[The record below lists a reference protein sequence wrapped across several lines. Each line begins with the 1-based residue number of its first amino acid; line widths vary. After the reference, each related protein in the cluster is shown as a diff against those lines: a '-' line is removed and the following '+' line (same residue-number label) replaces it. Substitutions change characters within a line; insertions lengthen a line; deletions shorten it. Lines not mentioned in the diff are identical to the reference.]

1 MPVLPM
7 FAELLGAKSGETVV
21 WAKLDY
27 RKPKFTINGAAADI
41 FNFEDLIRRYEQKN
55 SSR

>member
-1 MPVLPM
+1 MQ
-7 FAELLGAKSGETVV
+7 
-21 WAKLDY
+21 
-27 RKPKFTINGAAADI
+27 KFTINGAAADI